1 MGAAEERRWANEY
14 ETIYILRPNTSAD
27 EADKVAHRVADVLGR
42 LNGTITKVD
51 NWGKRRLAY
60 TIKKFTRGIFVYVR
74 YVAYNDAV
82 AELERNLRML
92 DPVIRYQTI
101 VLYKGIDPADIEI
114 DPEEVKFLPIEETE
128 DEEEPSF
135 EQQLG
140 LSTREEEKP
149 SEPEAEASEEGEG
162 DEGDSEESDSKPEA
176 KPEAKSDSKSEA
188 KSDSSDEDEEE
199 KAEKKKSASASDEE
213 E

>member
-14 ETIYILRPNTSAD
+14 ETIYILRPNTSPD
-27 EADKVAHRVADVLGR
+27 EADKVAHRIAEVVDR
-42 LNGTITKVD
+42 LNGKITKVD

-60 TIKKFTRGIFVYVR
+60 AIKKFTRGIFVYVR
-74 YVAYNDAV
+74 YVGFNDVV

-101 VLYKGIDPADIEI
+101 VLAQGFDPADVEI
-114 DPEEVKFLPIEETE
+114 DPEETKFLPIEVTE
-128 DEEEPSF
+128 DEEEPSY

-140 LSTREEEKP
+140 LSTVVPDR
-149 SEPEAEASEEGEG
+149 SSRG
-162 DEGDSEESDSKPEA
+162 DEGESEDEEASAEDESEGDSDSA
-176 KPEAKSDSKSEA
+176 DG
-188 KSDSSDEDEEE
+188 DEEE
-199 KAEKKKSASASDEE
+199 KAEKKTAESKSDEE

>member
-14 ETIYILRPNTSAD
+14 ETIYILRPNTSPE
-27 EADKVAHRVADVLGR
+27 EADKVAQRVAEVVDR
-42 LNGTITKVD
+42 LNGKITKVD

-74 YVAYNDAV
+74 YVGFNDVV

-92 DPVIRYQTI
+92 DPVVRYQTI
-101 VLYKGIDPADIEI
+101 VLVQGLDPAEVEI
-114 DPEEVKFLPIEETE
+114 DPEETKFLPIEVTE

-140 LSTREEEKP
+140 LSTASEERSARGGADEEGDEEEAEGEEASAADASSDE
-149 SEPEAEASEEGEG
+149 SEEAKAEEAEAG
-162 DEGDSEESDSKPEA
+162 DEKT
-176 KPEAKSDSKSEA
+176 
-188 KSDSSDEDEEE
+188 
-199 KAEKKKSASASDEE
+199 EKKKAESTSDEE